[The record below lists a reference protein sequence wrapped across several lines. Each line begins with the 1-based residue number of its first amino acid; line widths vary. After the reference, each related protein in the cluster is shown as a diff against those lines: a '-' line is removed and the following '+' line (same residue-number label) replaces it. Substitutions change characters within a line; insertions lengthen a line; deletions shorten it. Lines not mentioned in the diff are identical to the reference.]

1 MKSNYFK
8 VNRTFS
14 KWQLF
19 LLVNVSF
26 ILSISIIFRLVDLAN
41 IPGINSDEAWYG
53 VQMFQ
58 MSSGNLSSWKT
69 PTGNLINPFFSGIIF
84 LLQSFFPPAFNLLRL
99 PAAISNILAIVL
111 TYYLFSKVLGKNT
124 AIIATLLVASLPIN
138 IGYSRFGW
146 DQSQAVLVS
155 VIVIYF
161 ALKQNWLGLSLAI
174 AAALIIHPTNIF
186 LIPFVL
192 APLIARFI
200 IKFPLKNLLHLL
212 AKKRVYLLLSM
223 SGFLLIFALAIT
235 LPKTQSLL
243 GNITIE
249 RLLRFTQT
257 FSLFFIYY
265 GQLLSGVTIYRYIV
279 GPDSSFIWLL
289 HDIIFWSLFLVVAI
303 LGTRKLVK
311 TRQGN
316 FLALVLGLV
325 GTLVIFYFVAHLK
338 SITPDYSRYA
348 ICLIMPSIV
357 VFAILINSI
366 SQAYQKPWLSI
377 GVTIVICWLL
387 LGSFQTNYFNAIKTT
402 GGLSALAFRTASIEP
417 KQQAFSII
425 RENAKADKSVIIIA
439 EDWWLYWP
447 LRYLAISDQRISID
461 NVVSRKNRLPR
472 LTPAEFYARINQG
485 AYAVGFAGGAVEQLI
500 NQMLPNNSLKQWN
513 ITDYSGQRVLSVWQK
528 QKTQDSDQKK

>member
-1 MKSNYFK
+1 
-8 VNRTFS
+8 
-14 KWQLF
+14 LF
-19 LLVNVSF
+19 VNVSL

-41 IPGINSDEAWYG
+41 IPGINGDEAWYG
-53 VQMFQ
+53 VQMLQ

-111 TYYLFSKVLGKNT
+111 TYYLLNQVLGKST

-161 ALKQNWLGLSLAI
+161 ALKQNWLGLSLGI

-186 LIPFVL
+186 LIPFVV
-192 APLIARFI
+192 APLFAQFI
-200 IKFPLKNLLHLL
+200 IKFLPNSLLHIFL
-212 AKKRVYLLLSM
+212 KKRAYILIFTSA
-223 SGFLLIFALAIT
+223 FLLILFVAIS
-235 LPKTQSLL
+235 LLQSQSLL

-249 RLLRFTQT
+249 RLLKFSQT

-289 HDIIFWSLFLVVAI
+289 HDIIFWSLFLLVAI
-303 LGTRKLVK
+303 LGTRQLVK
-311 TRQGN
+311 TRQWN
-316 FLALVLGLV
+316 LFALALGLV
-325 GTLVIFYFVAHLK
+325 ATLIIFYFVAHLK

-348 ICLIMPSIV
+348 MCLIMPSIV

-366 SQAYQKPWLSI
+366 S
-377 GVTIVICWLL
+377 
-387 LGSFQTNYFNAIKTT
+387 
-402 GGLSALAFRTASIEP
+402 
-417 KQQAFSII
+417 
-425 RENAKADKSVIIIA
+425 
-439 EDWWLYWP
+439 
-447 LRYLAISDQRISID
+447 
-461 NVVSRKNRLPR
+461 
-472 LTPAEFYARINQG
+472 
-485 AYAVGFAGGAVEQLI
+485 
-500 NQMLPNNSLKQWN
+500 
-513 ITDYSGQRVLSVWQK
+513 
-528 QKTQDSDQKK
+528 